1 MANITLRESTS
12 LTSPGAT
19 VKGSPLTNNEV
30 DNNFSNINIEHG
42 VLSALT
48 TGVKSNLVF
57 AVNELKS
64 NIGIGVSSVAGGTGS
79 VSNNIILAGLLT
91 VDGVGSTLDADTLD
105 GLAGGGSG
113 LYALKANNLSVFA
126 STTSAQLAGII
137 SDETGS
143 GSLVFSASPTL
154 TGNITVTGNIN
165 VSLDGVFTGNVSAND
180 FISTSDRRLKE
191 NIETLEDP
199 FLVLNQ
205 LEPVSY
211 NWPALRQPPGSDAG
225 TLPARGV
232 QHRHQLPHLP
242 PLH

>member
-1 MANITLRESTS
+1 M
-12 LTSPGAT
+12 
-19 VKGSPLTNNEV
+19 
-30 DNNFSNINIEHG
+30 
-42 VLSALT
+42 
-48 TGVKSNLVF
+48 F
-57 AVNELKS
+57 A
-64 NIGIGVSSVAGGTGS
+64 A
-79 VSNNIILAGLLT
+79 
-91 VDGVGSTLDADTLD
+91 
-105 GLAGGGSG
+105 
-113 LYALKANNLSVFA
+113 
-126 STTSAQLAGII
+126 TTSAQLAGVI

-211 NWPALRQPPGSDAG
+211 NWTLTGQKGFGLIAQEVEQVIPELVLEIDTNTTEKNSDNKIKTVDYGKIVCVLIEAIK
-225 TLPARGV
+225 V
-232 QHRHQLPHLP
+232 QQVMINNLNNKIN
-242 PLH
+242 